1 MNTKIET
8 AETKLELEIDG
19 EQVEVRPGATVLE
32 AARELG
38 VEIPVLCH
46 DDRVDPAGCCRM
58 CLVEIEGQ
66 RRLQPACTFKASPGM
81 EVKTKTE
88 RVARHRRGLLSLYK
102 ADHRLDE
109 RGRPV
114 SRGVHDKLAD
124 HIDTYGTG
132 PELPPVNAPRA
143 SRSDEN
149 PYIQFDP
156 DACVVCGLCVR
167 YCDEV
172 EAVSAI
178 TLFGRGASTT
188 IGTADQRSLLDTS
201 CELCGGCIAVC
212 PTGAMTEKPS
222 LDQPSEQI
230 VRTTC
235 NFCGVG
241 CQLDLHVATVAAPKG
256 PSQTV
261 SQDLGAE
268 RSEVVGPQARVSETM
283 KRVVRVT
290 SPEPG
295 TTVNDGNL
303 CVKGRFS
310 YEFIH
315 HEERLTEPLIRGE
328 DGELHPASWADA
340 IARVAEGLHGVKQR
354 YGADALGFVSS
365 SRCTGEENYLMQKLS
380 RAAFGTNNC
389 HQCAAT

>member
-1 MNTKIET
+1 MNDKLR
-8 AETKLELEIDG
+8 LELRVEIDG
-19 EQVEVRPGATVLE
+19 EQVDVEPGATVLE
-32 AARELG
+32 AARALG

-66 RRLQPACTFKASPGM
+66 RRLQPACTFKAAPGM
-81 EVKTKTE
+81 QVRTDTE

-102 ADHRLDE
+102 ADHRLD
-109 RGRPV
+109 GDRPT
-114 SRGVHDKLAD
+114 SRGVHDMLAD
-124 HIDTYGTG
+124 HIDKYGTG
-132 PELPPVNAPRA
+132 PELPPVAAPRVG
-143 SRSDEN
+143 RSDPN

-178 TLFGRGASTT
+178 TLLGRGAATT
-188 IGTADQRSLLDTS
+188 IGTPDNRSLLDTS

-222 LDQPSEQI
+222 LAKATEQV

-241 CQLDLHVATVAAPKG
+241 CQLDLHVGSAEPNATKTIA
-256 PSQTV
+256 
-261 SQDLGAE
+261 
-268 RSEVVGPQARVSETM
+268 
-283 KRVVRVT
+283 RVT
-290 SPEPG
+290 SPKPG
-295 TTVNDGNL
+295 TTLNDGNL

-310 YEFIH
+310 Y
-315 HEERLTEPLIRGE
+315 
-328 DGELHPASWADA
+328 
-340 IARVAEGLHGVKQR
+340 
-354 YGADALGFVSS
+354 
-365 SRCTGEENYLMQKLS
+365 
-380 RAAFGTNNC
+380 
-389 HQCAAT
+389 

>member
-1 MNTKIET
+1 MNQKIET
-8 AETKLELEIDG
+8 KVRLEIDG
-19 EQVEVRPGATVLE
+19 RSVEVEPGATVLE

-38 VEIPVLCH
+38 IEIPVLCH
-46 DDRVDPAGCCRM
+46 DDRIEPAGCCRM
-58 CLVEIEGQ
+58 CLVEVEGQ
-66 RRLQPACTFKASPGM
+66 RRLHPACAFKAGPGM
-81 EVKTKTE
+81 EVRTNTE
-88 RVARHRRGLLSLYK
+88 RVARHRRGLLSLYE

-109 RGRPV
+109 QGKAT
-114 SRGVHDKLAD
+114 SRGVHDLLRD

-132 PELPPVNAPRA
+132 PKLPRVEAPRV
-143 SRSDEN
+143 SRDDPN

-178 TLFGRGASTT
+178 TLLGRGASTT

-222 LDQPSEQI
+222 IEKQAEQV
-230 VRTTC
+230 VRSTC

-241 CQLDLHVATVAAPKG
+241 CQLDLHVSEEQVRGSAPK
-256 PSQTV
+256 
-261 SQDLGAE
+261 
-268 RSEVVGPQARVSETM
+268 
-283 KRVVRVT
+283 KRVTRVT

-295 TTVNDGNL
+295 TTLNDGNL

-328 DGELHPASWADA
+328 DGQLHPATWAEA
-340 IARVAEGLHGVKQR
+340 IARVADGLQRVKQR
-354 YGADALGFVSS
+354 HGADALGFVSS

>member
-1 MNTKIET
+1 MNQKIET
-8 AETKLELEIDG
+8 TLLLEIDG
-19 EQVEVRPGATVLE
+19 EQVEVPQGETVLK
-32 AARELG
+32 AARALDI
-38 VEIPVLCH
+38 EIPVLCH

-81 EVKTKTE
+81 KVRTDTE

-102 ADHRLDE
+102 ADHRLDDA
-109 RGRPV
+109 GKPV
-114 SRGVHDKLAD
+114 SRGVHDMLAD
-124 HIDTYGTG
+124 HIETYGIG
-132 PELPPVNAPRA
+132 PELEPVNAPRV
-143 SRSDEN
+143 SREHDTN

-178 TLFGRGASTT
+178 TLVGRGSATT
-188 IGTADQRSLLDTS
+188 IGTADQRNLLDTS

-222 LDQPSEQI
+222 LELETEQI
-230 VRTTC
+230 VRSTC

-241 CQLDLHVATVAAPKG
+241 CQLDLHVAEVPV
-256 PSQTV
+256 Q
-261 SQDLGAE
+261 LG
-268 RSEVVGPQARVSETM
+268 SSTGT
-283 KRVVRVT
+283 KKTITRVT
-290 SPEPG
+290 SPAPG

-303 CVKGRFS
+303 CIKGRFS

-315 HEERLTEPLIRGE
+315 HDDRLTEPMIRGE
-328 DGELHPASWADA
+328 DGELHPASWEQAV
-340 IARVAEGLHGVKQR
+340 ARVAEGLQGVAKR
-354 YGADALGFVSS
+354 HGADALGFVSS

>member
-1 MNTKIET
+1 MIDV
-8 AETKLELEIDG
+8 KLELTIDG
-19 EQVEVRPGATVLE
+19 KQAQVDPGATVLE
-32 AARELG
+32 AARQVG

-66 RRLQPACTFKASPGM
+66 RRLQPACTFPASAGM
-81 EVKTKTE
+81 QVRSDTE
-88 RVARHRRGLLSLYK
+88 RVDRHRKGLLSLYK
-102 ADHRLDE
+102 ADHRLDPQT
-109 RGRPV
+109 GAPV

-124 HIDTYGTG
+124 HIATYGTG
-132 PELPPVNAPRA
+132 PALASVAAPRVG
-143 SRSDEN
+143 RDDPN

-178 TLFGRGASTT
+178 TLVGRGAKTT
-188 IGTADQRSLLDTS
+188 IGTADGRSLLDTS

-222 LDQPSEQI
+222 LARTPTAAKT
-230 VRTTC
+230 VRSTC

-241 CQLDLHVATVAAPKG
+241 CQLDLHVEDDK
-256 PSQTV
+256 
-261 SQDLGAE
+261 
-268 RSEVVGPQARVSETM
+268 
-283 KRVVRVT
+283 VVRVT
-290 SPEPG
+290 SPKPG
-295 TTVNDGNL
+295 TTLNDGNL

-315 HEERLTEPLIRGE
+315 HQDRLTQPLVRGE
-328 DGELHPASWADA
+328 DGELHPTTWEHALK
-340 IARVAEGLHGVKQR
+340 VTAEGLLGVKQR
-354 YGADALGFVSS
+354 HGADALGFVSS

>member
-1 MNTKIET
+1 MNDKIEL
-8 AETKLELEIDG
+8 KLAIEVDG
-19 EQVEVRPGATVLE
+19 QTVEVDPGATVLD
-32 AARELG
+32 AAKLAG

-46 DDRVDPAGCCRM
+46 DDRIEPAGCCRM
-58 CLVEIEGQ
+58 CLVEVEGQ
-66 RRLQPACTFKASPGM
+66 RRLQPACAFKATAGM
-81 EVKTKTE
+81 KVHTDTE

-102 ADHRLDE
+102 ADHRLDDD
-109 RGRPV
+109 GRPT
-114 SRGVHDKLAD
+114 SRGVHDLLGD
-124 HIDTYGTG
+124 HIDKYGTG
-132 PELPPVNAPRA
+132 PELPRVEAPRIG
-143 SRSDEN
+143 RSDPN

-178 TLFGRGASTT
+178 GLVGRGAATT
-188 IGTADQRSLLDTS
+188 IGTADGRSLIDTS

-222 LDQPSEQI
+222 LAKPTEQT
-230 VRTTC
+230 VRSTC

-241 CQLDLHVATVAAPKG
+241 CQLDLHVAKVDDQEK
-256 PSQTV
+256 
-261 SQDLGAE
+261 
-268 RSEVVGPQARVSETM
+268 
-283 KRVVRVT
+283 VVRVT
-290 SPEPG
+290 SPKPG
-295 TTVNDGNL
+295 TTLNDGNL

-315 HEERLTEPLIRGE
+315 HDERLTQPLVRGE
-328 DGELHPASWADA
+328 DGQLHPTTWADA
-340 IARVAEGLHGVKQR
+340 IRRVADGLGRVRDQH
-354 YGADALGFVSS
+354 GADALGFVSS
-365 SRCTGEENYLMQKLS
+365 SRCTGEENYLMQKLA

>member
-1 MNTKIET
+1 MTESKKTIT
-8 AETKLELEIDG
+8 LTVDG
-19 EQVEVRPGATVLE
+19 REVEVEEGATLLD
-32 AARELG
+32 AARALDIH
-38 VEIPVLCH
+38 VPTLCM
-46 DDRVDPAGCCRM
+46 DDRVAPAGCCRM
-58 CLVEIEGQ
+58 CLVEVEGQ
-66 RRLQPACTFKASPGM
+66 RRLHPSCAYPASEGLVVRTDSD
-81 EVKTKTE
+81 
-88 RVARHRRGLLSLYK
+88 RVDRHRKGLLSLYK
-102 ADHRLDE
+102 ADHRLDVD
-109 RGRPV
+109 GRPV
-114 SRGVHDKLAD
+114 SRGVHDRLAD
-124 HIDTYGTG
+124 YVDSYGTG
-132 PELPPVNAPRA
+132 PQLPPIQAPRLA
-143 SRSDEN
+143 RDAQVEQN

-156 DACVVCGLCVR
+156 ESCVVCGLCVR

-178 TLFGRGASTT
+178 ALVGRGAGTT

-222 LDQPSEQI
+222 VTRLPQAATK
-230 VRTTC
+230 VRSTC

-241 CQLDLHVATVAAPKG
+241 CQLDLHVEG
-256 PSQTV
+256 
-261 SQDLGAE
+261 DE
-268 RSEVVGPQARVSETM
+268 
-283 KRVVRVT
+283 VVRVT
-290 SPEPG
+290 SPAPG

-315 HEERLTEPLIRGE
+315 HEDRLREPLIRGE
-328 DGELHPASWADA
+328 DGELHPATWEQAMR
-340 IARVAEGLHGVKQR
+340 RVAEGLTRVAQR
-354 YGADALGFVSS
+354 HGADALGFVSS

>member
-1 MNTKIET
+1 MNDEIKVEVVV
-8 AETKLELEIDG
+8 EIDG
-19 EQVEVRPGATVLE
+19 EEVAVKPGSTVLE
-32 AARELG
+32 AARAANI
-38 VEIPVLCH
+38 EIPVLCH

-58 CLVEIEGQ
+58 CLVEVEGQ
-66 RRLQPACTFKASPGM
+66 RRLQPSCTFKAAPGM
-81 EVKTKTE
+81 KVRTDTE

-102 ADHRLDE
+102 ADHRLE
-109 RGRPV
+109 AGRPT
-114 SRGVHDKLAD
+114 SRGVHDTLAD
-124 HIDTYGTG
+124 HIDNYGTG
-132 PELPPVNAPRA
+132 PELPPVAAPRVG
-143 SRSDEN
+143 RNDPN
-149 PYIQFDP
+149 PYVQFDP

-178 TLFGRGASTT
+178 TLLGRGASTT
-188 IGTADQRSLLDTS
+188 IGTADNRSLLDST

-222 LDQPSEQI
+222 LGKRAEQK

-241 CQLDLHVATVAAPKG
+241 CQLDLHVATAP
-256 PSQTV
+256 V
-261 SQDLGAE
+261 
-268 RSEVVGPQARVSETM
+268 RRI
-283 KRVVRVT
+283 VRVT
-290 SPEPG
+290 SPKPG

-310 YEFIH
+310 YEFVH
-315 HEERLTEPLIRGE
+315 HDERLTEPLVRGA
-328 DGELHPASWADA
+328 DGQLHPTTWADA
-340 IARVAEGLHGVKQR
+340 IRRVADGLQGVKR
-354 YGADALGFVSS
+354 RHGADALGFVSS
-365 SRCTGEENYLMQKLS
+365 SRCTGEENYLMQKLA

>member
-1 MNTKIET
+1 MNDKIEL
-8 AETKLELEIDG
+8 KLAIEIDG
-19 EQVEVRPGATVLE
+19 QTVEVQPGATVLD
-32 AARELG
+32 AAKLAG

-46 DDRVDPAGCCRM
+46 DDRLEPAGCCRM
-58 CLVEIEGQ
+58 CLVEVEGQ
-66 RRLQPACTFKASPGM
+66 RRLQPACAFEATAGM
-81 EVKTKTE
+81 KVATDTE

-109 RGRPV
+109 DGRPS
-114 SRGVHDKLAD
+114 SRGVHDLLAD
-124 HIDTYGTG
+124 HIDNYGTG
-132 PELPPVNAPRA
+132 PDIPAVAAPRVG
-143 SRSDEN
+143 RSDAN

-178 TLFGRGASTT
+178 SLVGRGSATT
-188 IGTADQRSLLDTS
+188 IGTADDRSLIDTS

-222 LDQPSEQI
+222 LDKPTEEV

-241 CQLDLHVATVAAPKG
+241 CQLDLHVAEVDVPAADLVALTL
-256 PSQTV
+256 PS
-261 SQDLGAE
+261 GAT
-268 RSEVVGPQARVSETM
+268 RKQRRIS
-283 KRVVRVT
+283 RVT
-290 SPEPG
+290 SPKPG
-295 TTVNDGNL
+295 TTLNDGNL

-315 HEERLTEPLIRGE
+315 HEDRLTQPLVRGA
-328 DGELHPASWADA
+328 DGQLHPTSWDDA
-340 IARVAEGLHGVKQR
+340 IRRVADGLQGVARRHGK
-354 YGADALGFVSS
+354 DALGFVSS